1 MKTAPWLLAAALGCS
16 PLAFAA
22 GALTPDEQAL
32 TRYITEHKAE
42 QLQLLETL
50 VNINS
55 GTANAQGVRRTGER
69 LRPEFELMGFHTRWA
84 ELPPAMKHTGS
95 LIAIH
100 DGKGAGLLL
109 IGHLDT
115 VFPQDSPFQTFA
127 LSPDGKT
134 ATGPG
139 VIDDKGGIVTLL
151 YALKALDHTGK
162 LKDARITVVLTGD
175 EELAAKPTSLS
186 RLALRE
192 VAQTSDIALGFE
204 FALSPD
210 RLVTARRGLSEWFL
224 SSIGKPMHSSVIFS
238 SDAGDGAI
246 YETARVLN
254 AFHDALSDT
263 PGLTLSPGLLLGGQ
277 TVNEDI
283 QQGTGRASGL
293 KTIIAAK
300 TRVHGDLRYLSE
312 PQKNAAVQKMRTAT
326 THPLPHTSSQLA
338 ISDIMP
344 VMPETEASRQLLTQF
359 SDISVALGE
368 GPLQAIPAAER
379 GGADASYIAQY
390 VPAVIDG
397 LGAWGSGAHSPQE
410 TLVVSSLPVVTSRT
424 AIFIRRHTGQK
435 STSE

>member
-1 MKTAPWLLAAALGCS
+1 MKTAPWLLAATLSCS
-16 PLAFAA
+16 TSVFAVGSLA
-22 GALTPDEQAL
+22 PDEQAL

-69 LRPEFELMGFHTRWA
+69 LRPEFEPMGFHTRWA
-84 ELPPAMKHTGS
+84 ELPPEMKHAGT

-100 DGKGAGLLL
+100 DGKGARLLL

-115 VFPQDSPFQTFA
+115 VFPQGSPFQTFA

-139 VIDDKGGIVTLL
+139 IIDDKGGIVTLL
-151 YALKALDHTGK
+151 YALKALDHTRK

-175 EELAAKPTSLS
+175 EELAAKPTSIS

-192 VAQTSDIALGFE
+192 AAQISDIALGFE
-204 FALSPD
+204 FGLSSD
-210 RLVTARRGLSEWFL
+210 QLVTARRGLSEWSL
-224 SSIGKPMHSSVIFS
+224 SSVGKPMHSSLIFS

-254 AFHDALSDT
+254 AFHDTLSDT
-263 PGLTLSPGLLLGGQ
+263 PGLTLSPGILLGGQ

-283 QQGTGRASGL
+283 QQGTGRASGV

-312 PQKNAAVQKMRTAT
+312 QQKNAAVQKMLAVT
-326 THPLPHTSSQLA
+326 THPLSQTSSQLTV
-338 ISDIMP
+338 SDIMP
-344 VMPETEASRQLLTQF
+344 VMPETDASRQLLTQF
-359 SDISVALGE
+359 SDISMALGD
-368 GPLQAIPAAER
+368 GPLQAISAAER
-379 GGADASYIAQY
+379 GGADASYIAQH

-410 TLVVSSLPVVTSRT
+410 TLVVSSLPVVASRT

>member
-1 MKTAPWLLAAALGCS
+1 MKLIFWLLTTALICGT
-16 PLAFAA
+16 PAFAA
-22 GALTPDEQAL
+22 GSLTPDEQAL

-55 GTANAQGVRRTGER
+55 GTASAPGVRRTGEL
-69 LRPEFELMGFHTRWA
+69 LRPEFERLGFHTRWA
-84 ELPPAMKHTGS
+84 ELPAAMKHVGS
-95 LIAIH
+95 LVATR
-100 DGKGAGLLL
+100 DGKGTRLLL

-115 VFPQDSPFQTFA
+115 VFPRDGPFQAFA

-151 YALKALDHTGK
+151 YALKALDHTGE

-175 EELAAKPTSLS
+175 EELAAKPISISRRALS
-186 RLALRE
+186 EA
-192 VAQTSDIALGFE
+192 AQVSDIALGFE

-210 RLVTARRGLSEWFL
+210 RLVTARRGLSEWFI
-224 SSIGKPMHSSVIFS
+224 SSEGKPMHSSVIFS
-238 SDAGDGAI
+238 SEAGYGAI

-254 AFHDALSDT
+254 AFREALSST

-277 TVNEDI
+277 TVSEDT
-283 QQGTGRASGL
+283 QQGTGSARGL

-300 TRVHGDLRYLSE
+300 TQVHGDLRYLSAS
-312 PQKNAAVQKMRTAT
+312 QKNDAVQKMQAVTAR
-326 THPLPHTSSQLA
+326 PLPQTTSQLTV
-338 ISDIMP
+338 SDIMP
-344 VMPETEASRQLLTQF
+344 VMPETDAGRQLLAQF

-368 GPLQAIPAAER
+368 GPLQPIPAAER
-379 GGADASYIAQY
+379 GGADVSYIAQA

-424 AIFIRRHTGQK
+424 AIFILRHTGQK
-435 STSE
+435 STSG